1 MLPTIICFC
10 DGIAVDRIVGFE
22 ELGGV
27 DDFPTVIL
35 TRALIATGC
44 LMAKT
49 REERGELGNF
59 KKKGRRHADSDEDIS
74 D

>member
-1 MLPTIICFC
+1 MLPTVICFC
-10 DGIAVDRIVGFE
+10 DGIAVDRICGFD

-27 DDFPTVIL
+27 DDFPTVVL

-49 REERGELGNF
+49 RQERGELGLA
-59 KKKGRRHADSDEDIS
+59 KKGKRRNDSDEDLS

>member
-22 ELGGV
+22 ELGGS
-27 DDFPTVIL
+27 DDFPTVVL

-49 REERGELGNF
+49 REERGELGLR
-59 KKKGRRHADSDEDIS
+59 KGGKRRNDSEDEDQS

>member
-1 MLPTIICFC
+1 MLPTIVCFC
-10 DGIAVDRIVGFE
+10 DGIAVDRICGFD

-27 DDFPTVIL
+27 DDFPTVVL

-49 REERGELGNF
+49 REERGELGIS
-59 KKKGRRHADSDEDIS
+59 KKKRRHDSDEDQS